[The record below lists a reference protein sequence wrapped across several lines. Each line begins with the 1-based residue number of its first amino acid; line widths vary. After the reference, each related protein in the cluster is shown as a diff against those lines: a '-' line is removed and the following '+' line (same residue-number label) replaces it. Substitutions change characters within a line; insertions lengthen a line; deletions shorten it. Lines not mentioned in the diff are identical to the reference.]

1 MHGLSKSLTDLSC
14 DLLRDSSSLLAVDEP
29 TSLFPP
35 TCFLV
40 KFSRGNYCHAGEISF
55 NWLSELP
62 HANLL
67 GISCLLLSASF
78 LSLFVLAVN
87 FQRTF
92 VVWFL
97 VFSYIFCLFFPLLFR
112 LCCTACVYRVVK
124 DSELLWKPTV
134 HILIISQES
143 H

>member
-1 MHGLSKSLTDLSC
+1 MHLSKQNRVMHGLSKSLTDLSC
-14 DLLRDSSSLLAVDEP
+14 DFLRDSSSLLAVDEP

-40 KFSRGNYCHAGEISF
+40 EFSRGNYCHAGEISF

-78 LSLFVLAVN
+78 LLLFIN

-97 VFSYIFCLFFPLLFR
+97 VFLISSACFSH
-112 LCCTACVYRVVK
+112 CCPGCAVLPVF
-124 DSELLWKPTV
+124 TV
-134 HILIISQES
+134 W
-143 H
+143 